1 MDIIKLRAF
10 CTVAKLNSISEA
22 AKQLNYTQPAISAQ
36 IRDLENIFKVKL
48 LERVGRGIRV
58 SESGRIILPY
68 AERLLRDYDSIN
80 AAIPQALDPD
90 RGYIRLGAS
99 SLPGV
104 HLVPQLL
111 ADFGRSFPEICFSLS
126 IEKANRIEK
135 MILDRQIDAGF
146 IGRKSPRSPRPSL
159 EEHLL
164 MNDRL
169 VAIVAPANR
178 LAAKNE
184 LSIEDLAFEPL
195 ILPSR
200 DMLTRRSVEERFH
213 HLGLALDLAFE
224 VNNTEAIKRMVAQ
237 NLGASIL
244 CELEVRREVEAGWV
258 KALPVRGLDL
268 SRYIYLYAR
277 KNEPLD
283 PPFQEFLEY
292 VTSQYGG
299 GKA

>member
-169 VAIVAPANR
+169 VVIVAPANR
-178 LAAKNE
+178 LADRHE
-184 LSIEDLAFEPL
+184 LSVEDLAFEPL

-224 VNNTEAIKRMVAQ
+224 VNNTEAIKRMVAH

-244 CELEVRREVEAGWV
+244 CESEVRREVEAGWL
-258 KALPVRGLDL
+258 KSIPVHNLEL
-268 SRYIYLYAR
+268 SRYIYLYTR
-277 KNEPLD
+277 KGEPLD
-283 PPFQEFLEY
+283 PPFQEFIEY
-292 VTSQYGG
+292 VTTKYRAPG
-299 GKA
+299 A